1 MAEIIVI
8 ADGLRVAG
16 HDRDLPH
23 RGATTFNYAKMVR
36 CGRLAQLVE
45 HRLYTPG
52 VTGSS
57 PVPPTQFNADCGLQT
72 DDCILDCGLMIVL
85 RIAD

>member
-1 MAEIIVI
+1 
-8 ADGLRVAG
+8 
-16 HDRDLPH
+16 
-23 RGATTFNYAKMVR
+23 
-36 CGRLAQLVE
+36 LVE

-57 PVPPTQFNADCGLQT
+57 PVPPTQFIADCGLQT